1 MKISSTPLNRMLG
14 AATFATIWLLA
25 FPLSSQAKDH
35 KDKHNNNDNYNYNN
49 GQAYSWQSV
58 TGFIQGL
65 GNNIVNRGQRV
76 IEPNSGYQYG
86 QQSRERYY
94 QQQNNSMEAAIQMA
108 LNRNGYYYGPIDGNL
123 GPMSRQAIARYQA
136 DRGLRVT
143 GSPNSNLLRSLGL

>member
-1 MKISSTPLNRMLG
+1 MNNSSSPLNRILG
-14 AATFATIWLLA
+14 TATLATALLMA
-25 FPLSSQAKDH
+25 LPLSSQAKDH
-35 KDKHNNNDNYNYNN
+35 NNNKNNNNNNYNN
-49 GQAYSWQSV
+49 GQGYTWQSV

-65 GNNIVNRGQRV
+65 GNGIVNRGQRV

-94 QQQNNSMEAAIQMA
+94 QQENNSMEAAVQMA

-123 GPMSRQAIARYQA
+123 GPMSRQAIARYQS

-143 GSPNSNLLRSLGL
+143 GSPNSSLLRSLGL